1 MDSTSS
7 LEVNPEIKLFSEV
20 NGFCDKIFEKIKEEE
35 KKLPYHI
42 NIIDLLRANENAHS
56 RILGRLLEQKNGENY
71 EILNSF
77 LSLLAERNSNFSH
90 LKLKSPTISCE
101 KGRID
106 ILVKDEDY
114 ILIFE
119 NKIHNAI
126 DQKGQIER
134 YVNNVR
140 SRYANGCKDSQIY
153 LLYLSAD
160 GRKEPTDDSWGEYK
174 NTDLKNKRYIQ
185 LNFRYDILSWLKEK
199 VLPDV
204 GIEGVYLKSAIEQYI
219 DHLEGFFNLRTI
231 QKPMSEEL
239 KKGILKEL
247 NIGCKPTGDN
257 FAKLNEKIDKLDKV
271 RNQLFALKSEME
283 VDFLEEC
290 YEKLEEYESN
300 FKTFSPEWKL
310 IKPTNEKNYPSVG
323 IKACKEGFSFRILIE
338 IERESDKIFYG
349 IAKPDPNPPKEN
361 RLENFFE
368 SFPNGEN
375 LFESDYWWYLKKITS
390 YGSGCKEFKGF
401 VDKVIEYCE
410 KNKLGK

>member
-1 MDSTSS
+1 M
-7 LEVNPEIKLFSEV
+7 EVND
-20 NGFCDKIFEKIKEEE
+20 FCDNIFEKIKEEE

-140 SRYANGCKDSQIY
+140 SRYANGCKDNQIY
-153 LLYLSAD
+153 VLYLSAD
-160 GRKEPTDDSWGEYK
+160 DRKKLTDDSWGKYK
-174 NTDLKNKRYIQ
+174 GTDFEKKRYIQ
-185 LNFRYDILSWLKEK
+185 LTFKDDILNWLKGK

-204 GIEGVYLKSAIEQYI
+204 RIKDVHLISAIEQYI

-349 IAKPDPNPPKEN
+349 IAKPDPKLIKEPK
-361 RLENFFE
+361 LEEFFK
-368 SFPNGEN
+368 SFSDEEGRI
-375 LFESDYWWYLKKITS
+375 ESDYWWYLKKNTS
-390 YGSGCKEFKGF
+390 YDSGCEEFKEF
-401 VDKVIEYCE
+401 VNKVIEYC
-410 KNKLGK
+410 KKK